1 MSNGKDF
8 ALGVVYDD
16 EALQHEA
23 SRSQSTNHVA
33 DKALQLEKAAA
44 DSEQNSEERAITA
57 EAVGDG
63 VQLLLDLHAGRKFGD
78 LFGGDEPAED
88 RTTDS
93 DADGITDWVE
103 RHQTGTDPH
112 ASDSD
117 NDGSSDAAEL
127 DARTNPW
134 LEDTDGDGL
143 FDGSEE
149 RWGTDPLAGDT
160 DGDGLQDGFE
170 VRIVRTNPLSGD
182 TDGDG
187 LGDLAEVQVH
197 RTDARKADTDGDGLA
212 DGTELE
218 EGLNPRSAD
227 TDSDGVGDLQE
238 ARSAWTMLEPTSNM
252 SDFQGVDAA
261 IIVAE
266 GTVPP
271 VAPPPVDTSEA
282 IARDVGFTTPPW
294 DPDDIDFSG
303 DEMGDSDEVRLG
315 RDPLAADTLVADTM
329 APPEGAPNTGDGAVP
344 IAPGVEE
351 TGIII
356 VGGSPV
362 DTNSDFDATIAIDVS
377 RLDVSVLDAIS
388 ETDSPAWVDPLPEP
402 LAEPD
407 SGFADLT
414 TTGIAIDTSLAIS
427 ALDDNPLDVP
437 IDTITTSDPSGASS
451 FSDISFLDTSFD
463 A

>member
-33 DKALQLEKAAA
+33 DKALELEKAAT
-44 DSEQNSEERAITA
+44 DSEQDAEERAIAA

-78 LFGGDEPAED
+78 LFGGDEPEED

-93 DADGITDWVE
+93 DADGINDWVE

-112 ASDSD
+112 AWDSD

-170 VRIVRTNPLSGD
+170 VRIVGTNPLSGD

-227 TDSDGVGDLQE
+227 SDSDGVGDLQE
-238 ARSAWTMLEPTSNM
+238 AQSGWTMHEPISNV
-252 SDFQGVDAA
+252 SDFQGVDVA
-261 IIVAE
+261 IVVAE

-282 IARDVGFTTPPW
+282 IARDVGFTTPPRY
-294 DPDDIDFSG
+294 PDDIDFGG

-315 RDPLAADTLVADTM
+315 RDPLDAGTLVADTLVADTM
-329 APPEGAPNTGDGAVP
+329 APPERAPNTGDGAAP

-362 DTNSDFDATIAIDVS
+362 DTNSDVNVTIAIDVS
-377 RLDVSVLDAIS
+377 LLDVSVLDVIS

-414 TTGIAIDTSLAIS
+414 IT

-451 FSDISFLDTSFD
+451 FSDISFLDPSFD